1 MTIYRTPLLLTAGL
15 AILFR
20 ASATGQTSSIQ
31 QNNDAVVKRVAAT
44 IAGHE
49 REPADEV
56 FKNVDR
62 LKDTDAGTLLVI
74 MNIGYAKAL
83 GVACSYCHDEDDFA
97 SDDKRPKRAAREMQV
112 MHRAINDQ
120 LRGMKNLSSEA
131 SDRSIN
137 CNACHRGEIR
147 AFRG

>member
-1 MTIYRTPLLLTAGL
+1 MTIYRTALLLAAGL
-15 AILFR
+15 AIVFR

-49 REPADEV
+49 REPAGQV

-83 GVACSYCHDEDDFA
+83 GVACSYCHDENDFA
-97 SDDKRPKRAAREMQV
+97 SDVKRPKKASREMQV

-120 LRGMKNLSSEA
+120 LRGMKNLNS
-131 SDRSIN
+131 
-137 CNACHRGEIR
+137 
-147 AFRG
+147 